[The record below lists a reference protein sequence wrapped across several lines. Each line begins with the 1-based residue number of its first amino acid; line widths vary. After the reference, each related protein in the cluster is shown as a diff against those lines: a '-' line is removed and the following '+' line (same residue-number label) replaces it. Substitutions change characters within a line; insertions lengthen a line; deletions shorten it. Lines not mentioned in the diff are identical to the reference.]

1 MAITEGLNTTY
12 ELKYWQELHRMRKM
26 GQRELFVHSEFLL
39 WRSLLLL
46 QEYNELNSKLEQEKQ
61 QVESMNVELESM
73 LPDSLG

>member
-26 GQRELFVHSEFLL
+26 GQKELFVHSEFLL

-46 QEYNELNSKLEQEKQ
+46 QRVNEKEQEQ
-61 QVESMNVELESM
+61 QNDKNVELDSM
-73 LPDSLG
+73 LPETP